1 MKPSPS
7 SRSPQPGRLP
17 TAALLA
23 CLLGGQALTAQS
35 VVTSLENYFP
45 REAISVSFAGGP
57 GNSKDWIG
65 VYPEGVTPGST
76 GSTIW
81 NYVNGTRTAGAGL
94 REGSMTF
101 GSGLNLAGVW
111 TAYLLVNDGYTVVTN
126 VSFNVLAPTAPAVRP
141 SDTRYAPGQTIN
153 VGFTNGP
160 ANPKDWIGVYPE
172 GVIPG
177 STGSTIWNYVDGT
190 QAGNAGKASGLVT
203 FQKGLTAVGKYRAY
217 LLENDG
223 YTILASEPITVAVPI
238 VSGASVVST
247 SPAPDT
253 TGVAPNA
260 PYRAELTNG
269 IALAS
274 IRLSLNGKAAA
285 ATVTGTAQQAS
296 VTFTNALLL
305 APASSNVYVLSF
317 SDTSVPAQTFNVTNA
332 FQVAN
337 YRNIELPAPLV
348 FENFDAIPEGQVP
361 TGWTRKSY
369 VEIANPEL
377 DFGNLGSA
385 AYADWTSV
393 DASRFNGSFVT
404 YNNPENPADWGTD
417 YQRVNVINPANVVN
431 GQILNEPLAKGRFL
445 FSTSGYS
452 IGRSQVMHITT
463 PDYNLSGRTNVQ
475 VAFKSLWEQNQ
486 DSIGAVEYSIN
497 GGAQWL
503 PLVYL
508 IDEADLVKAEDG
520 SLDAEATLN
529 KEHGDVA
536 NYTDDAGT
544 VIGGTYGAFI
554 GAPITASLAPFIQGR
569 VNDNRFESK
578 RYELFRVSGADNQSK
593 VRFRFIQAGT
603 DSWYWGID
611 DFGLYAGAASSTN
624 TPSEPAKPFALLD
637 INNTVVSTVVTNAD
651 GSFTL
656 TAGGGDTW
664 DNADSFSYL
673 HQQRSGDFDVRV
685 QVLSVEA
692 DDAASTQKNAKGAL
706 HIRANLTPGSPNIQ
720 LNASPIAGA
729 NYVETIFRPVQDGG
743 TDDPANGSIKVDAG
757 PSEGTYRPN
766 AGDLFP
772 VWLRARRERN
782 LFRTFVSTDGIQWKV
797 LAEYQMD
804 NFPTNVHVGLGAV
817 AHISTKDNEDPANRV
832 RASFKSFGNTPLP
845 PAATVSGAPAGTNS
859 PGTYPDRTVT
869 AVNWHISLPTDGIGY
884 TADKT
889 QSGPIVWNTGGFGTI
904 SRDLLLSI
912 NGEQGPMS
920 FGIARYAA
928 GALDFGIGVRDATAA
943 QENLGPYSNPT
954 RQRYGA
960 PEASVPSA
968 QSWFPSPKHGVLVT
982 STRKVGSLQWN
993 DGAAP
998 FYAHAFMAVDGSST
1012 RHFNMDDGSFGG
1024 GDFYLRMAKL
1034 ADTAAHPN
1042 AQANSAGGF
1051 QRAAFDN
1058 SVAWFPYSQ
1067 GWKAGYFADAS
1078 GGAKGRWSR
1087 AFSHSA
1093 AAGEGSFVIDRQIS
1107 AALLRWEDL
1116 GGETFGGLATLTL
1129 PEVNSKND
1137 GLLFLTG
1144 NDDGTARGPQVNCL
1158 PTADGKGW
1166 TVAVRSVEENKQD
1179 PATYA
1184 ATDKCEFSFVYVPL
1198 SAGNLIGG
1206 EIAGSSGA
1214 TTRKAGQFTSTR
1226 LAAGKYRLQIPGKSG
1241 KDGMLILQSVGQH
1254 PSNASL
1260 VDNTTLAYEATA
1272 DGFVVE
1278 ARALNPAAD
1287 ATPGSV
1293 SLRDANFYFAWVDF
1307 VTPLTPAAVVPT
1319 TAPVLSV
1326 QAAGAQYV
1334 ISWPSSVTG
1343 YVLESATSLTQSV
1356 WSNVTGVSGNS
1367 VSIPADSASRFFRLR
1382 KP

>member
-7 SRSPQPGRLP
+7 SRCPQPGRLP
-17 TAALLA
+17 KAALLA
-23 CLLGGQALTAQS
+23 CLLGSQALTAQS

-45 REAISVSFAGGP
+45 GEAISVSFAGGP

-141 SDTRYAPGQTIN
+141 SANRYAPGQTIN

-172 GVIPG
+172 GVTPG

-190 QAGNAGKASGLVT
+190 QAGNAGKASGLIT
-203 FQKGLTAVGKYRAY
+203 FQNGLTATGKYRAY

-247 SPAPDT
+247 SPAADA

-260 PYRAELTNG
+260 AYRAELTNG
-269 IALAS
+269 VALAS
-274 IRLSLNGKAAA
+274 IRLSLNNKPVT

-296 VTFTNALLL
+296 VTFTNAVLL

-317 SDTSVPAQTFNVTNA
+317 SDTSVPAKTFNVTNA

-337 YRNIELPAPLV
+337 YRNIELPTPLV
-348 FENFDAIPEGQVP
+348 FENFDAIAEGQVP
-361 TGWTRKSY
+361 AGWTRKSY
-369 VEIANPEL
+369 VEIVNPEL

-385 AYADWTSV
+385 AYADWTTV
-393 DASRFNGSFVT
+393 ETSRFNGSFVT

-417 YQRVNVINPANVVN
+417 YQRVNVPNPANVVN

-452 IGRSQVMHITT
+452 VGRSQVMHITT
-463 PDYNLSGRTNVQ
+463 PDYNFSGRTNVQ

-486 DSIGAVEYSIN
+486 DSIGALEYSIN
-497 GGAQWL
+497 GGADWL

-637 INNTVVSTVVTNAD
+637 INNKVVSTVVTNAD

-664 DNADSFSYL
+664 DNADSFSFL

-692 DDAASTQKNAKGAL
+692 DDAASTQKSAKGAL

-720 LNASPIAGA
+720 LNATPIAGA

-743 TDDPANGSIKVDAG
+743 TDDPPSGSIKVDSG
-757 PSEGTYRPN
+757 PGEGTYRPN
-766 AGDLFP
+766 DGDLFP
-772 VWLRARRERN
+772 LWLRARRERN

-797 LAEYQMD
+797 IAEYQMD
-804 NFPTNVHVGLGAV
+804 SFPTNVHVGLGAV
-817 AHISTKDNEDPANRV
+817 AHIGSNEDAANRV
-832 RASFKSFGNTPLP
+832 RATFKSFGNTPLP
-845 PAATVSGAPAGTNS
+845 PAATVAGAPAGTNS
-859 PGTYPDRTVT
+859 PGTYPDGTVT
-869 AVNWHISLPTDGIGY
+869 AVNWHVSLPTDGIGY

-889 QSGPIVWNTGGFGTI
+889 QSGPIVWNTGGFGSI

-912 NGEQGPMS
+912 NGEQGPLPFS
-920 FGIARYAA
+920 IARYAA

-998 FYAHAFMAVDGSST
+998 FYAHAFMAVDYSST

-1051 QRAAFDN
+1051 QRACFDN

-1116 GGETFGGLATLTL
+1116 GGETFGGLATFTL

-1144 NDDGTARGPQVNCL
+1144 NDDGTTRGPQVNCA
-1158 PTADGKGW
+1158 PTADAKGW

-1184 ATDKCEFSFVYVPL
+1184 ASDKCEFSFLYIPL

-1206 EIAGSSGA
+1206 EIAGSNGSA
-1214 TTRKAGQFTSTR
+1214 TRKAGQFTSTR

-1307 VTPLTPAAVVPT
+1307 VTPLTPTAVVPT

-1326 QAAGAQYV
+1326 KTAGAQYL

>member
-1 MKPSPS
+1 
-7 SRSPQPGRLP
+7 L
-17 TAALLA
+17 TALLA
-23 CLLGGQALTAQS
+23 GLVTSHALTAQS

-57 GNSKDWIG
+57 GNPKDWIG
-65 VYPEGVTPGST
+65 VYPEGVTPGSVD
-76 GSTIW
+76 STIW

-101 GSGLNLAGVW
+101 GKGLNLAGVW

-126 VSFNVLAPTAPAVRP
+126 VSFNVIEPTAPALRP
-141 SDTRYAPGQTIN
+141 SANRYAPGEAIT

-160 ANPKDWIGVYPE
+160 ANPKDWIGIYKA
-172 GVIPG
+172 GQTPG
-177 STGSTIWNYVDGT
+177 SIGSTIWSYVDGT
-190 QAGNAGKASGLVT
+190 SSGTAGKASGSVT
-203 FQKGLTAVGKYRAY
+203 LQKGLTAVGEYRAY

-361 TGWTRKSY
+361 AGWTRKSY

-463 PDYNLSGRTNVQ
+463 PDYNFSDRTNVQ

-486 DSIGAVEYSIN
+486 DSIAAVEYSID
-497 GGAQWL
+497 GGTQWL
-503 PLVYL
+503 PLAYL

-593 VRFRFIQAGT
+593 VRFRFTHAGT

-611 DFGLYAGAASSTN
+611 DFGLYAG
-624 TPSEPAKPFALLD
+624 
-637 INNTVVSTVVTNAD
+637 
-651 GSFTL
+651 
-656 TAGGGDTW
+656 
-664 DNADSFSYL
+664 
-673 HQQRSGDFDVRV
+673 
-685 QVLSVEA
+685 
-692 DDAASTQKNAKGAL
+692 
-706 HIRANLTPGSPNIQ
+706 
-720 LNASPIAGA
+720 
-729 NYVETIFRPVQDGG
+729 
-743 TDDPANGSIKVDAG
+743 
-757 PSEGTYRPN
+757 
-766 AGDLFP
+766 
-772 VWLRARRERN
+772 
-782 LFRTFVSTDGIQWKV
+782 
-797 LAEYQMD
+797 
-804 NFPTNVHVGLGAV
+804 V
-817 AHISTKDNEDPANRV
+817 A
-832 RASFKSFGNTPLP
+832 
-845 PAATVSGAPAGTNS
+845 
-859 PGTYPDRTVT
+859 
-869 AVNWHISLPTDGIGY
+869 
-884 TADKT
+884 
-889 QSGPIVWNTGGFGTI
+889 
-904 SRDLLLSI
+904 
-912 NGEQGPMS
+912 
-920 FGIARYAA
+920 
-928 GALDFGIGVRDATAA
+928 
-943 QENLGPYSNPT
+943 
-954 RQRYGA
+954 
-960 PEASVPSA
+960 
-968 QSWFPSPKHGVLVT
+968 
-982 STRKVGSLQWN
+982 
-993 DGAAP
+993 
-998 FYAHAFMAVDGSST
+998 
-1012 RHFNMDDGSFGG
+1012 
-1024 GDFYLRMAKL
+1024 
-1034 ADTAAHPN
+1034 
-1042 AQANSAGGF
+1042 
-1051 QRAAFDN
+1051 
-1058 SVAWFPYSQ
+1058 
-1067 GWKAGYFADAS
+1067 
-1078 GGAKGRWSR
+1078 
-1087 AFSHSA
+1087 
-1093 AAGEGSFVIDRQIS
+1093 
-1107 AALLRWEDL
+1107 
-1116 GGETFGGLATLTL
+1116 
-1129 PEVNSKND
+1129 
-1137 GLLFLTG
+1137 
-1144 NDDGTARGPQVNCL
+1144 
-1158 PTADGKGW
+1158 
-1166 TVAVRSVEENKQD
+1166 
-1179 PATYA
+1179 
-1184 ATDKCEFSFVYVPL
+1184 
-1198 SAGNLIGG
+1198 
-1206 EIAGSSGA
+1206 
-1214 TTRKAGQFTSTR
+1214 
-1226 LAAGKYRLQIPGKSG
+1226 
-1241 KDGMLILQSVGQH
+1241 
-1254 PSNASL
+1254 
-1260 VDNTTLAYEATA
+1260 
-1272 DGFVVE
+1272 
-1278 ARALNPAAD
+1278 
-1287 ATPGSV
+1287 
-1293 SLRDANFYFAWVDF
+1293 
-1307 VTPLTPAAVVPT
+1307 PT

-1326 QAAGAQYV
+1326 RADGTQYL
-1334 ISWPSSVTG
+1334 ISWPTSESG
-1343 YVLESATSLTQSV
+1343 YVLESATSLTQSA

-1367 VSIPADSASRFFRLR
+1367 VSVPSDSASRFFRLR